1 MAVRELTATSLIDFI
16 AEPAVLK
23 AIEDWQRWMIVE
35 KNSSEHTLDA
45 YGRDLAAF
53 FRYLSDHLGFQPG
66 LSDLENLTTTD
77 FRGYLAKR
85 HNDGLSRSSTAR
97 AVSTLRNFFKFL
109 DRHELAHNAAI
120 KAVKTPKLPRSIPK
134 PLSEVEAR
142 EALSSIG
149 ELHDT
154 PWIAARDMAILT
166 LLYGCGLRISEALNL
181 NVEDVPEGDAMVIT
195 GKGNKQR
202 VVPVLPIV
210 LEAIQ
215 YYLDLYPKHLK
226 KSGPLFVGV
235 QGKRVNPGVIQRQVR
250 KLRAY
255 LGLPATATP
264 HALRHSFATHLLAGG
279 GDLRTIQ
286 ELLGHE
292 SLSTTQRYTEVDQTR
307 LIKVYRDSHP
317 RARN

>member
-23 AIEDWQRWMIVE
+23 AIEDWQRWMMVE
-35 KNSSEHTLDA
+35 KNCSEHTLDA

-53 FRYLSDHLGFQPG
+53 FGYLSGHLGFQPG
-66 LSDLENLTTTD
+66 LGDLENLTTTD

-215 YYLDLYPKHLK
+215 YYLDLYPKRLK

-255 LGLPATATP
+255 LGLPASATP

-292 SLSTTQRYTEVDQTR
+292 SLSTTQRYTEVDQAR
-307 LIKVYRDSHP
+307 LIEVYRDSHP